1 MKNKIEIMPVVA
13 WLAAFGVMI
22 YTIVSL
28 IKAVC

>member
-1 MKNKIEIMPVVA
+1 MKNKIELFPVVA